1 MYGNPA
7 GNDPMALPRG
17 PGVDRYAPGT
27 DVYTA
32 VGAHHGM
39 ETAVR
44 GVFPEVKKTR
54 GAFSKAPPLTW

>member
-27 DVYTA
+27 DVYTV
-32 VGAHHGM
+32 VGVHHGM
-39 ETAVR
+39 ETAVL
-44 GVFPEVKKTR
+44 GVFPEV
-54 GAFSKAPPLTW
+54 